1 MPLQGIPVVGHKFV
15 ERGKYGDFGVMVKMQ
30 QHRKTLFVIMENFID
45 SIRDDVSNG
54 GGTACIRKMCVQ
66 HLSDSDIS
74 KGVAPRAVGIPTG
87 WSIET
92 EGFPHMD
99 RLHIKRAIDLS
110 IERMII
116 VLHTYKY
123 DEIVFSADSD
133 DPTVVGT
140 GIFKESIG
148 QDVVRYISDKLNSLS
163 TSIPDTRLALDT
175 IREQEYK
182 LLPYALS
189 VDGNSRRDAE
199 ISRCNKEI
207 DRLKA
212 LLTKNGIDHKPP
224 RATLGKAIS
233 KPIRPQQRASQGAQ
247 SRFSQSRLVL

>member
-1 MPLQGIPVVGHKFV
+1 MPLPGIPVVGRKFV
-15 ERGKYGDFGVMVKMQ
+15 ERGKYGDFSVMVKMP
-30 QHRKTLFVIMENFID
+30 QHKKTLFVIMENFID

-66 HLSDSDIS
+66 HLSDSEIA

-116 VLHTYKY
+116 VLHTYDY
-123 DEIVFSADSD
+123 DNIIFSADSD
-133 DPTVVGT
+133 PNLIGT

-148 QDVVRYISDKLNSLS
+148 QDVVQYISDKLNSLS
-163 TSIPDTRLALDT
+163 SSIPDTRLTLDT

-182 LLPYALS
+182 LLAYALS
-189 VDGNSRRDAE
+189 VDGNARRDAE
-199 ISRCNKEI
+199 ISVPFSRWP
-207 DRLKA
+207 LQ
-212 LLTKNGIDHKPP
+212 
-224 RATLGKAIS
+224 LGD
-233 KPIRPQQRASQGAQ
+233 
-247 SRFSQSRLVL
+247 